1 MIAASLI
8 TLSTLMA
15 TTVVGAEQDTRGE
28 TPKSLMA
35 PAVVSTSLGIAPLK
49 SAVVK
54 DRIVVHFAP
63 QAANNIE
70 AIGREN
76 RGITGLDPLD
86 AVGLVNGVDS
96 LQKQF
101 ADATREMAE
110 RTGRPDLSGWYIV
123 SFDPA
128 RSTPAELARLYRANP
143 LVLDAQTIGL
153 HPLHASVNDPNFPSQ
168 WHLDQNNDSDV
179 DMPETW
185 DTQTGS
191 DSVIVAILDSGVR
204 YYHGDLGGSTASSVQ
219 NAAGNIWR
227 NQAEA
232 SGSPGIDD
240 DGNGYVDDHVG
251 WDFVSSPIYNCYSG
265 EDCNGADNDPRDF
278 NGHGTH
284 CAGIV
289 GAMNNNG
296 YGVASVAGGR
306 SDGSFGSSGNGVR
319 LMCLKIGHSA
329 VYQGQE
335 YGFVSMDY
343 AAQALYYAANNG
355 ARIASCSWG
364 SSNSGGLGAALD
376 YFIASGGLVFKA
388 AGNDGSQ
395 SADYMGGRSDIIN
408 VAATDQNDQKASFS
422 TYGTW
427 IDISAPG
434 VDILSTY
441 HYHPNPGA
449 DYSANL
455 SGTSMS
461 TPMVAATAA
470 MVWSQ
475 NSALSA
481 AQVWAAV
488 RDSADDISS
497 SNPGYSGRLG
507 SGRINVEAAVAAA
520 GGGPVDPTGACCV
533 GTSCQIE
540 TSADCSA
547 LGGTYYGDDSSCL
560 DADCDPDP
568 TGACCLGTSC
578 SSETEADCS
587 ALGGTY
593 QGDDTDC
600 ADISCGD
607 TGGGSNLLMFSF
619 RSNTSISGLGTVRN
633 DDIVSYDQDTG
644 EWAMYFD
651 GSDVG
656 FTTGALDGFCIL
668 DDGRILLSKNNGSS
682 VDGISYDDS
691 DILIFTPTS
700 TGTTTSGSFQML
712 LDGSDVELTTN
723 GEDIDGMS
731 ILADGRLVVSTTG
744 SANVAGLSGIRDEDL
759 MIFNATAFGSD
770 TSGSFELYLDNGD
783 VGLGTRD
790 EDVDAFHLH
799 PSGLVTMSTVGNYSV
814 SGATGADEDLL
825 DFNPS
830 STGSNTSGSFSN
842 FLTGEDIGLPSGADI
857 GGYAEVVR

>member
-1 MIAASLI
+1 MHVTELI
-8 TLSTLMA
+8 TLSSLLA
-15 TTVVGAEQDTRGE
+15 TSVVCGEQAIQQEKTK
-28 TPKSLMA
+28 TLMA
-35 PAVVSTSLGIAPLK
+35 PAVVSINKGVNPLED
-49 SAVVK
+49 AVVG
-54 DRIVVHFAP
+54 DRIVVRFTT
-63 QAANNIE
+63 QAASNIE
-70 AIGREN
+70 AVGREN
-76 RGITGLDPLD
+76 RGMTGLDPLD
-86 AVGLVNGVDS
+86 AVALVNGVDS
-96 LQKQF
+96 MQKQF
-101 ADATREMAE
+101 ADATPERAE

-128 RSTPAELARLYRANP
+128 RSTPEELVRIYKANP
-143 LVLDAQTIGL
+143 LVMDAQTIGL
-153 HPLHASVNDPNFPSQ
+153 HPLHATVNDPNFPSQ
-168 WHLDQNNDSDV
+168 WHLDQSNDADV

-185 DTQTGS
+185 DVQTGS

-204 YYHGDLGGSTASSVQ
+204 YYHGDLGGSAASSIE

-227 NQAEA
+227 NPAEA
-232 SGSPGIDD
+232 SGTPGVDD

-265 EDCNGADNDPRDF
+265 EDCNGSDNDPRDF

-289 GAMNNNG
+289 GAINNNG

-306 SDGSFGSSGNGVR
+306 SNGSFGSSGNGVR

-329 VYQGQE
+329 SYQGQE

-364 SSNSGGLGAALD
+364 SSNSGGLGSALD

-395 SADYMGGRSDIIN
+395 SADYMGSRTDIIN
-408 VAATDQNDQKASFS
+408 VAATDQNDRKASFS

-441 HYHPNPGA
+441 HYHPNPSA

-455 SGTSMS
+455 SGTSMA

-475 NSALSA
+475 NGSLSA
-481 AQVWAAV
+481 GEVWAV
-488 RDSADDISS
+488 IRDSADDISS
-497 SNPGYSGRLG
+497 SNPSYSGRLG
-507 SGRINVEAAVAAA
+507 SGRINVQAAVAAA
-520 GGGPVDPTGACCV
+520 GGGSSDPTGACCL
-533 GTSCQIE
+533 GSSCSIE
-540 TSADCSA
+540 TSADCA
-547 LGGTYYGDDSSCL
+547 AQGGTYYGDDTSCL
-560 DADCDPDP
+560 DVDCDPDP
-568 TGACCLGTSC
+568 TGACCLGSSC
-578 SSETEADCS
+578 STETEADCN

-593 QGDDTDC
+593 QGDDTGC

-619 RSNTSISGLGTVRN
+619 RGNTSISGLGTVRN
-633 DDIVSYDQDTG
+633 DDIVSYDPDTG

-656 FTTGALDGFCIL
+656 YTSGALDGFCIL
-668 DDGRILLSKNNGSS
+668 EDGSILLSKSNANS
-682 VDGISYDDS
+682 VGGIAYDDS

-700 TGTTTSGSFQML
+700 TGSNTSGSFQMF
-712 LDGSDVELTTN
+712 LDGSDVGLTTN

-731 ILADGRLVVSTTG
+731 LLPDGRLVISTTG
-744 SANVAGLSGIRDEDL
+744 SANVNGVSGVRDEDL
-759 MIFNATAFGSD
+759 MIFNASAFGSS

-783 VGLGTRD
+783 VGFTTRD

-799 PSGLVTMSTVGNYSV
+799 PSGLVTMSTTGNYSV
-814 SGATGADEDLL
+814 SGASGADEDLV
-825 DFNPS
+825 DFMPS

-842 FLTGEDIGLPSGADI
+842 FITGGDIGLPGGADI
-857 GGYAEVVR
+857 GGYSEVIR